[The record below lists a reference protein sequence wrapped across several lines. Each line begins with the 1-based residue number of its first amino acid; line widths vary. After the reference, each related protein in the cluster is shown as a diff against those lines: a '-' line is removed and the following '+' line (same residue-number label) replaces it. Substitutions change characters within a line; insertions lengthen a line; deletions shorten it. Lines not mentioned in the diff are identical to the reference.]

1 MSLAVDLNGK
11 GPTKVNGTLRMK
23 RDEVIQLSIAPFLGI
38 EVARAEI
45 SPDGVLVM
53 DRMNKRYVQVP
64 FDELKNLAKADLD
77 FHTLQ
82 ALFMN
87 EIFLPGKK
95 VLTVRD
101 ISSFAVRP
109 ENENALI
116 EVKNGKHFAYRFR
129 TNTNDGLLKESHIGL
144 SGTRYGINW
153 RYDMFRPLEQKQF
166 PASMTVSFEG
176 AKQPVTAVFE
186 LSRLSTNKD
195 WESHTEV
202 PQKYEKIEL
211 QDLLK
216 QLIMKRIFLLLIACC
231 FLSTLLAQSTRKIRE
246 LEAKRKELHQ
256 QIAESETL
264 LQFTKKDVKSQ
275 LDNLALLTGQIEE
288 RRKYINTI
296 ESDVHILTSEIA
308 SLQKQ
313 LNKLQRDLKDK
324 KQKYEISVQYMYRNK
339 SVQEKLMFIFSAE
352 NLSQTYRRMRYVQE
366 YANFQRLQGMEIE
379 RKQKQIAAKK
389 REVEQTK
396 NAKQNLLKQGEAE
409 KIKLEIQEKERQ
421 TLLANLQKKQKG
433 IQNEI
438 RKKKRSAEQ
447 LNAQIDRL
455 IEIEIEKARKR
466 AEEEARR
473 KAAAEAAAKAAA
485 AKKAENKTTGG
496 VTRSKSTEK
505 NEDTRKAA
513 PVEKFSLNNE
523 DRQLSGS
530 FERNRGILP
539 VPITGPY
546 VIVSHYGQYAVDGLR
561 NVKLDNKGIDIK
573 GKPGAQARAVFDG
586 EVSAIFQ
593 YNGLNNILVRHGNY
607 ISVYCNLSS
616 VSVSKGSKVNTRTVL
631 GTIHTDSSG
640 NTVLHF
646 QLRKETAKL
655 NPELWLGR

>member
-1 MSLAVDLNGK
+1 
-11 GPTKVNGTLRMK
+11 
-23 RDEVIQLSIAPFLGI
+23 
-38 EVARAEI
+38 
-45 SPDGVLVM
+45 
-53 DRMNKRYVQVP
+53 
-64 FDELKNLAKADLD
+64 
-77 FHTLQ
+77 
-82 ALFMN
+82 
-87 EIFLPGKK
+87 
-95 VLTVRD
+95 
-101 ISSFAVRP
+101 
-109 ENENALI
+109 
-116 EVKNGKHFAYRFR
+116 
-129 TNTNDGLLKESHIGL
+129 
-144 SGTRYGINW
+144 
-153 RYDMFRPLEQKQF
+153 
-166 PASMTVSFEG
+166 
-176 AKQPVTAVFE
+176 
-186 LSRLSTNKD
+186 
-195 WESHTEV
+195 
-202 PQKYEKIEL
+202 
-211 QDLLK
+211 
-216 QLIMKRIFLLLIACC
+216 MKRIFLLLIACC
-231 FLSTLLAQSTRKIRE
+231 FLSTLLAQSTRNIRE

-264 LQFTKKDVKSQ
+264 LQSTKKDVKSQ